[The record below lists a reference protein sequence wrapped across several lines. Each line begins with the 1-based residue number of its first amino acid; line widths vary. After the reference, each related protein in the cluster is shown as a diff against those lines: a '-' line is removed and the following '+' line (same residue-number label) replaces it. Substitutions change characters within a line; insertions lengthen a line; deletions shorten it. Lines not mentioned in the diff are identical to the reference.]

1 MRRFI
6 EFVVRFKNYIALCAL
21 VVMSFSFMSF
31 GSLSQ
36 LGGFRAVIVGSIGW
50 IQSLFAWVPNP
61 VALKAENTA
70 LRELNLQ
77 LSIESSRF
85 RQAMV
90 QNQSL
95 RKMLELPALTED
107 RLIATDVIGKT
118 TTELRNYATINRG
131 TEDGVREGMACVTDA
146 GLVGLIIGASPHYAV
161 VQLLLNRD
169 TRVAAKVYRSAVDGM
184 IQWEGETQLSLKNVP
199 KTFDVKVGDLVVT
212 SNYSLR
218 YPANVVIGAI
228 SDVRDE
234 QNSLFQRVLVE
245 PAVNFNTLEQM
256 YVIDHV
262 PDPER
267 VALEDSIQRALK
279 ERRTQR

>member
-6 EFVVRFKNYIALCAL
+6 EFVVRFKNYIALSAL

-90 QNQSL
+90 QNQTL
-95 RKMLELPALTED
+95 RKMLELPELTED

-131 TEDGVREGMACVTDA
+131 IEDGVREGMACVTDA
-146 GLVGLIIGASPHYAV
+146 GLVGLVIGASPHYAV

-184 IQWEGETQLSLKNVP
+184 IQWEGEMQLSLKNVP
-199 KTFDVKVGDLVVT
+199 KTFDVQVGDLVVT
-212 SNYSLR
+212 SNYSLK
-218 YPANVVIGAI
+218 YPANMVIGTVT
-228 SDVRDE
+228 DVRDE
-234 QNSLFQRVLVE
+234 TNSLFQRILVT
-245 PAVNFNTLEQM
+245 PAVNFGTLEQM
-256 YVIDHV
+256 YVIDHI

-267 VALEDSIQRALK
+267 VALEDSIQRTLK
-279 ERRTQR
+279 ERRTER